1 MDEKLLSEMD
11 PTERRIQRAKEAI
24 AHSDA
29 INGWLNHIIG
39 GNEATR
45 LAAVDSIP
53 QYVTLLVRS
62 LIRAAEE
69 AEEAELRAARLSDAM
84 AAGPINH
91 LSDEAD
97 AQVVIDKTRSVVE
110 AVNAEMYHLRKA
122 IEDGDEPEDVTARLN
137 DADEAI
143 AYALC
148 HLEDVTS
155 DYTSEPDGY

>member
-1 MDEKLLSEMD
+1 MRVKITIEIERNGYTATETVEYIDRTPADITAEMAGQL
-11 PTERRIQRAKEAI
+11 QRLQAACNLRDRLRYEA
-24 AHSDA
+24 D
-29 INGWLNHIIG
+29 
-39 GNEATR
+39 
-45 LAAVDSIP
+45 
-53 QYVTLLVRS
+53 
-62 LIRAAEE
+62 
-69 AEEAELRAARLSDAM
+69 DAM

-97 AQVVIDKTRSVVE
+97 AQVVIDKTRDVVE